1 MLAVVALLVTAAA
14 ISRGAHRGPPLPNH
28 GVNGA
33 IGPDICAQQCSS
45 LGVMVRRDDSPMIC
59 LGHL

>member
-1 MLAVVALLVTAAA
+1 MLAVVALLVTAEA

-33 IGPDICAQQCSS
+33 IGPDICAQQCSY
-45 LGVMVRRDDSPMIC
+45 LGVTVRRDDHQMISF
-59 LGHL
+59 GHL